1 MSRKVCVI
9 TTVHPPFDPRVFERG
24 ARSLRRA
31 GYDVVLIAPHPR
43 DEERDG
49 VRILGLRRSRSRCV
63 RILTGGWRAFFR
75 ALRIRADV
83 YHFHDPEFM
92 PFGVLLQLLRRRP
105 VIYDAHEDYPQ
116 HMRSKGWIPAPAR
129 RLASRLVLFVE
140 WVTCRTVACTITPT
154 PTLTERFV
162 RMGAR
167 RAETVLNLPSADFLR
182 TEEDADLPDPVDVI
196 HVGSLSASRLEF
208 LLDVAARVS
217 TEHPHSRWAIVGIHD
232 AALPQVETLVAA
244 RGLVD
249 RVRIIGKVSH
259 ERIGEY
265 LRVSRLGVNHH
276 PRERRFDVAIPV
288 KVFEYMAAGLP
299 VVSSELPLLRQLAG
313 DDAIVYVDPGNRDA
327 FATAISSVLATPE
340 LAGRLGRE
348 GGRLAR
354 ERLNW
359 ACEEPHFLKIYEEL
373 IG

>member
-49 VRILGLRRSRSRCV
+49 VRILGLRRSRSRAL

-75 ALRIRADV
+75 ALRVRSDV

-129 RLASRLVLFVE
+129 RLASRLVLFAE

-154 PTLTERFV
+154 PTLTERFI

-167 RAETVLNLPSADFLR
+167 RAETVLNLPSADFLQAG
-182 TEEDADLPDPVDVI
+182 EDANLPDPVDVL

-217 TEHPHSRWAIVGIHD
+217 TEHPQARWAIVGIHD
-232 AALPQVETLVAA
+232 AALPQVEALVAS
-244 RGLVD
+244 RDLVD
-249 RVRIIGKVSH
+249 RVRIVGKVPH

-265 LRVSRLGVNHH
+265 LRVSRVGVNHH

-313 DDAIVYVDPGNRDA
+313 DDAIAYVDPGDRDA
-327 FATAISSVLATPE
+327 FADAVSRVLATQE
-340 LAGRLGRE
+340 LADRLGRE
-348 GGRLAR
+348 GERLAR

-359 ACEEPHFLKIYEEL
+359 ACEEPHFLEIYEEL